1 MGVVRQIARA
11 FEDEGL
17 AEDPDEDRRW
27 YDGGDRRGTFDRH
40 VAQVDWTDAAQVRQ
54 VLGAFSTIM
63 TWGDGEYADGER
75 EKLRKLL
82 ARDGFTVDDDG
93 SIRPSTAMSLGSI
106 PLENLADPSA
116 ILEHLE
122 RLAEATDRDPATAI
136 SGAKALVEATT
147 KVVLREMG
155 VNFDEKA
162 TVPALVREAQ
172 KALKLHPDTL
182 APTAPGVEIVTRLL
196 SNLSQ
201 VAIGLAELRNQYGP
215 DHGRSTAVVGLGPRH
230 GHLAVGAA
238 TTYCRLLIETLDARR
253 SANRPSPAP

>member
-17 AEDPDEDRRW
+17 VEDPDDTHPW
-27 YDGGDRRGTFDRH
+27 YDAGDRRGTFDRH
-40 VAQVDWTDAAQVRQ
+40 VSQVDWSDPGQVRQ
-54 VLGAFSTIM
+54 VLGALSTIM
-63 TWGDGEYADGER
+63 TWGDGDYADGER
-75 EKLRKLL
+75 VKLRRLL

-93 SIRPSTAMSLGSI
+93 AICPNASTALGSI
-106 PLENLADPSA
+106 PLESLADPSA

-147 KVVLREMG
+147 KVVLRELG
-155 VNFDEKA
+155 VAYDERA
-162 TVPALVREAQ
+162 TVPVLVKEAQ

-182 APTAPGVEIVTRLL
+182 APTALGVEIVSRLL

-215 DHGRSTAVVGLGPRH
+215 DHGRSTAVVGFGPRH

-253 SANRPSPAP
+253 VAPAAVAP